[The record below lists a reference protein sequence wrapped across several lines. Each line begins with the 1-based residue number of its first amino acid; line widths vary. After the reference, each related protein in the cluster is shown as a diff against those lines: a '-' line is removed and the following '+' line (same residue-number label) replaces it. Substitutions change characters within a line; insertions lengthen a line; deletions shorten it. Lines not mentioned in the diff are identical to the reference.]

1 MKHELHT
8 LVVTSILKVSGDEN
22 IETIIASEVD
32 TQDPRELEDI
42 DEILE
47 KNTKK
52 KDKIDG

>member
-8 LVVTSILKVSGDEN
+8 LIVTSILKVSGDESA
-22 IETIIASEVD
+22 ETTIASEID

-47 KNTKK
+47 KNTKE
-52 KDKIDG
+52 KING